1 MPVPY
6 EAPIAEMGFL
16 LNHVTG
22 LRRFGNLPEL
32 SECTPDVVDA
42 VLREAARFAQD
53 IVSPL
58 NDASEKQGPVLSEG
72 YVTTSPGYRNAYQ
85 QFIASGWNGLS
96 SPVDHGGQGLPQAL
110 STAVSEMWQ
119 SASMSFG
126 LCPMLTAG
134 AINAITHHAS
144 KPLRQ
149 MFLANLVSGHW
160 TGTMNLTEPQAG
172 SDLAAITTKA
182 TPAGDHYLIKGTK
195 IFITYGEH
203 DLAENIVHLVLAKL
217 PDAPEGVKGISLFIV
232 PKFLVNPDASL
243 GDRNDVVCG
252 SLEHKIGI
260 HGSPT
265 AVMHYGGQA
274 GAVGYL
280 VGEPH
285 NGLAYMFTMMNH
297 ARLQVGLQG
306 VAVAQRSLQQAMIYA
321 NDRIQG
327 RTLLQSAT
335 QAPAS
340 RALAPIAG
348 HPDVFRMLL
357 SMRARVQAM
366 RALTLEAATEMD
378 LSAQSD
384 PDAAK
389 KAQTRVDLLIPIV
402 KGWCTELSVDITSLG
417 VQVHGGMGYIEET
430 GAGQLWRD
438 ARITSIYEGTTAI
451 QANDL
456 VGRKLLRDNGQEMKI
471 LLSEVNQTS
480 ALLESSPDAAL
491 QRLGQQIAQSTEVL
505 QTSVDWCL
513 AQSREDAAC
522 VYFGSVPLL
531 MLSGFVL
538 GGWMMGRC
546 ALACIQGQL
555 QAHAQT
561 SPSDNAPII
570 DATLSGEQV
579 RLALAYGDLVLI
591 PSLGLAHAI
600 TSAHHVLGANV
611 MPMQVQP

>member
-32 SECTPDVVDA
+32 SECTPDVVEA
-42 VLREAARFAQD
+42 VLREAARFAQEV
-53 IVSPL
+53 ISPL
-58 NDASEKQGPVLSEG
+58 NDASEKQAPVLSEG
-72 YVTTSPGYRNAYQ
+72 LVTTSPGYRNAYQ

-96 SPVDHGGQGLPQAL
+96 SPVDHGGQGLAQAL

-134 AINAITHHAS
+134 AINAIAHHAS
-144 KPLRQ
+144 EPLQQ

-203 DLAENIVHLVLAKL
+203 DLAENIVHLVLARL

-232 PKFLVNPDASL
+232 PKFLVNAAGNL
-243 GDRNDVVCG
+243 GDRNDLVCG

-265 AVMHYGGQA
+265 AVMRYGDHA
-274 GAVGYL
+274 GAIGYL
-280 VGEPH
+280 VGAPH

-306 VAVAQRSLQQAMIYA
+306 VAVSQRSLQQAMSYA
-321 NDRIQG
+321 YDRVQG
-327 RTLLQSAT
+327 RTLLQSASP
-335 QAPAS
+335 AP
-340 RALAPIAG
+340 APIAD
-348 HPDVFRMLL
+348 HPDVLRMLL
-357 SMRARVQAM
+357 SMQAKVQAM

-378 LSAQSD
+378 LSSQSN

-389 KAQTRVDLLIPIV
+389 KAQTRVDLLIPVV

-456 VGRKLLRDNGQEMKI
+456 VGRKLLRDNGQAMRD
-471 LLSEVNQTS
+471 LLLEVNQTS
-480 ALLESSPDAAL
+480 ALLEGSPDAAL
-491 QRLGQQIAQSTEVL
+491 QRLGQQIAQGTQVL
-505 QTSVDWCL
+505 QTCVDWCL

-546 ALACIQGQL
+546 ALACSQDQL
-555 QAHAQT
+555 QPRAQT
-561 SPSDNAPII
+561 NPPDKAPI
-570 DATLSGEQV
+570 DPALSNEQT

-600 TSAHHVLGANV
+600 TSAHHVLSANAITKR
-611 MPMQVQP
+611 VQASAA

>member
-22 LRRFGNLPEL
+22 LSRFENLPEL

-53 IVSPL
+53 IISPL
-58 NDASEKQGPVLSEG
+58 NEASEKQAPVLSEG
-72 YVTTSPGYRNAYQ
+72 QVTTSPGYRNAYQ
-85 QFIASGWNGLS
+85 QFIASGWNGLA
-96 SPVDHGGQGLPQAL
+96 SPAVHGGQGLAQVI

-134 AINAITHHAS
+134 AINAIEHHAS
-144 KPLRQ
+144 KPLQQ
-149 MFLANLVSGHW
+149 MFLANLVSGRW

-172 SDLAAITTKA
+172 SDLAAITTRA
-182 TPAGDHYLIKGTK
+182 IPAGDHYLIKGTK

-217 PDAPEGVKGISLFIV
+217 PDAPAGVKGISLFIV
-232 PKFLVNPDASL
+232 PKFLVNPDGTL
-243 GDRNDVVCG
+243 GDRNDLICG

-265 AVMHYGGQA
+265 AVMRYGDHA

-306 VAVAQRSLQQAMIYA
+306 VAVSQRSLQQAMMYA
-321 NDRIQG
+321 QDRVQG
-327 RTLLQSAT
+327 RTLLQSAD
-335 QAPAS
+335 PA
-340 RALAPIAG
+340 ALKTATPIAG
-348 HPDVFRMLL
+348 HPDVLRMLL
-357 SMRARVQAM
+357 SMQARVQAM

-378 LSAQSD
+378 LASQSN
-384 PDAAK
+384 PDAAR
-389 KAQTRVDLLIPIV
+389 ASQARVDLLIPIV
-402 KGWCTELSVDITSLG
+402 KGWCTELSIDVTSLG

-456 VGRKLLRDNGQEMKI
+456 VGRKLLRDNGQAMKD
-471 LLSEVNQTS
+471 LLRDAHQTS
-480 ALLESSPDAAL
+480 ALLEASPDARL
-491 QRLGQQIAQSTEVL
+491 QRLGQQIAQGVQTL

-513 AQSREDAAC
+513 AQPREDAAS

-546 ALACIQGQL
+546 ALACTQTPVPDKAPVDPDLAGQ
-555 QAHAQT
+555 Q
-561 SPSDNAPII
+561 I
-570 DATLSGEQV
+570 
-579 RLALAYGDLVLI
+579 RLALVYGDLVLV
-591 PSLGLAHAI
+591 PALGLAHAI
-600 TSAHHVLGANV
+600 TSARHVLSA
-611 MPMQVQP
+611 